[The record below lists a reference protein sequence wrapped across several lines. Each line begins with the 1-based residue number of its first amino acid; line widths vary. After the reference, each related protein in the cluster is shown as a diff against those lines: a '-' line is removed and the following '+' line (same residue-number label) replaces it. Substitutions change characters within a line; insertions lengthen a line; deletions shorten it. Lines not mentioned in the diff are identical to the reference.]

1 MKTVRDSRENSRG
14 FSLIELMVVVAIIG
28 ILAAIVVPS
37 YRENVVKTNRTDAMA
52 VLQAAAQGMERYY
65 AQNNKYEGA
74 GSADVFPKKAPLE
87 GTTLYDISVVAD
99 ETTYTLTATPVTG
112 SAQASDGKLMIDQ
125 TGLRSWDKNNNG
137 SIEASEKTWSK

>member
-1 MKTVRDSRENSRG
+1 MKTVRDSREDSRG

-65 AQNNKYEGA
+65 AQNNKYDGA
-74 GSADVFPKKAPLE
+74 GDANVFPKKAPLE
-87 GTTLYDISVVAD
+87 GTTLYDISVVD
-99 ETTYTLTATPVTG
+99 DDTTYTLTATPVTG
-112 SAQASDGKLMIDQ
+112 SAQAGDGKLMIDQ